1 MMKNV
6 IAAVLLIVG
15 MSAFAQERPEGPRRG
30 DRAEMAKLTPEQRN
44 ELHLKMLTLKL
55 DLNASQQKEMGKIVA
70 EMDAKREAMKAER
83 EANKDKKRTSDEIFA
98 KKSKM
103 LDEKIAMKERLKKIL
118 NDEQMDK
125 FEKMQQHR
133 QQKMQQGKHNHR
145 K

>member
-1 MMKNV
+1 MKKL
-6 IAAVLLIVG
+6 IAAALLIVG
-15 MSAFAQERPEGPRRG
+15 MTAFAQEGPKGAGKG
-30 DRAEMAKLTPEQRN
+30 DRATMAKLTPEQRN
-44 ELHLKMLTLKL
+44 ELRLKTLTLKL
-55 DLNASQQKEMGKIVA
+55 DLNASQQKEMGKIVG

-83 EANKDKKRTSDEIFA
+83 MANKDKKLTSDEIFA

-133 QQKMQQGKHNHR
+133 QKEMHAGKHNHR

>member
-1 MMKNV
+1 MKKL
-6 IAAVLLIVG
+6 IAAALLIVG
-15 MSAFAQERPEGPRRG
+15 MTAFAQEKPEGPKKG
-30 DRAEMAKLTPEQRN
+30 DRAAMAKLTPEQRS
-44 ELHLKMLTLKL
+44 ELHLKTLTLKL

-83 EANKDKKRTSDEIFA
+83 IANKDKKLTSDEIFA
-98 KKSKM
+98 KKNKM

-125 FEKMQQHR
+125 FEKMQQQR
-133 QQKMQQGKHNHR
+133 QKKMQEGKHNHR